1 MTHYLV
7 EEHILIDAAIEVVW
21 QHLTD
26 WEAYP
31 QWNPFIVAVQYTVN
45 AQNNVDKMKFSLRWH
60 DGRPGTSWEQMVSSS
75 PPAHGHAELVYKY
88 ASLSAR
94 LGLLRATRVQQLRAS
109 GQQTVYYTKEQFS
122 GILARFV
129 PFTAVKKGFAAQAK
143 ALAKIASGQ

>member
-21 QHLTD
+21 HYLTD
-26 WEAYP
+26 WDAYA
-31 QWNPFIVAVQYTVN
+31 QWNPFIVAVNYTLD
-45 AQNNVDKMKFSLRWH
+45 QHNNIDKMKFSLRWH
-60 DGRPGTSWEQMVSSS
+60 DGTTGTSQEQMVSSS
-75 PPAHGHAELVYKY
+75 PPANGHAELVYKY

-94 LGLLRATRVQQLRAS
+94 LGLLRATRTQQLYAN
-109 GQQTVYYTKEQFS
+109 GQQTSYYTKEQFS

-129 PFTAVKKGFAAQAK
+129 PFTAVKKGFAAQAE